1 MNGLFALT
9 NAATQISDEELVGV
23 FALIAAAGIGVILLV
38 AIGYYVLRVIGTWR
52 LFKKMGEPGW
62 KSLIPVYSDYV
73 LYKRVWTTNTFWV
86 VLIVALVGGVASGLQ
101 QADVLPQVMGFLYS
115 FAGFFSFIVNIMLMN
130 NLRRSFGKGVG
141 FLIGLI
147 LLGPIFL
154 LILSFGSATYQGN
167 LAEKK

>member
-9 NAATQISDEELVGV
+9 NAATQISDEELVGI
-23 FALIAAAGIGVILLV
+23 FALIAAAGAGVIILV
-38 AIGYYVLRVIGTWR
+38 AIGYYILRVIGTWR
-52 LFKKMGEPGW
+52 LFKKMDEPGW
-62 KSLIPVYSDYV
+62 KSLIPIYNDYIF
-73 LYKRVWTTNTFWV
+73 YKKVWNTNTFWI
-86 VLIVALVGGVASGLQ
+86 VLIIALVGGVASGLQ
-101 QADVLPQVMGFLYS
+101 QSDILPQVMGFIAT
-115 FAGFFSFIVNIMLMN
+115 FASFFSFIVNIMLMN

-167 LAEKK
+167 LTEKK